1 MKVDDSDKEATDEL
15 SDSLADSIHELSD
28 SARTAG
34 DLFSGITEDVS
45 RLVRL
50 EIELA
55 KQEFM
60 EIARPKAVAAGLGLV
75 GLVLALFIVPFL
87 LLTIFEIFDVFMP
100 RWLAALVITLLLA
113 VGSAGLFFFAKSRIE
128 GSFKPERTINSL
140 SDTMRSLKESLS
152 WANRTK
158 K

>member
-1 MKVDDSDKEATDEL
+1 MKVDDSDNPATDEL
-15 SDSLADSIHELSD
+15 SDSLADSIHELSG
-28 SARTAG
+28 SAKTAG
-34 DLFSGITEDVS
+34 DLFSGITEDIS

-55 KQEFM
+55 KQEFV

-100 RWLAALVITLLLA
+100 RWLAALVVTLLLA
-113 VGSAGLFFFAKSRIE
+113 AGSAGLFFFAKSRIE

>member
-1 MKVDDSDKEATDEL
+1 MKVDDSENPQTNDP
-15 SDSLADSIHELSD
+15 SDSLAESIHELSGN
-28 SARTAG
+28 AKTAG

-50 EIELA
+50 EIDLA

-60 EIARPKAVAAGLGLV
+60 EIARPKALAAGLGLV

-87 LLTIFEIFDVFMP
+87 LLTVFEIFGVFMP
-100 RWLAALVITLLLA
+100 RWLAALLVTLLLA
-113 VGSAGLFFFAKSRIE
+113 GVSAGLFFFAKNKIE
-128 GSFKPERTINSL
+128 GTFKPERTINSL
-140 SDTMRSLKESLS
+140 SETMRSLKESLS

>member
-1 MKVDDSDKEATDEL
+1 MKVDDSENPQTDEL
-15 SDSLADSIHELSD
+15 SDSLAGSIHGLSD
-28 SARTAG
+28 NAKTAG

-55 KQEFM
+55 KQEFI
-60 EIARPKAVAAGLGLV
+60 EIARPKALAAGLGLV

-87 LLTIFEIFDVFMP
+87 LLTVFEIFDVFMP
-100 RWLAALVITLLLA
+100 RWLAALVTTLLLA
-113 VGSAGLFFFAKSRIE
+113 AGSAGLFFFAKTKIE

-140 SDTMRSLKESLS
+140 SETMRSLKESLS
-152 WANRTK
+152 WPNRTK
-158 K
+158 R

>member
-1 MKVDDSDKEATDEL
+1 MTVSDPVDPPPDDSPE
-15 SDSLADSIHELSD
+15 SLAGSIHEVS
-28 SARTAG
+28 SNAKTAG
-34 DLFSGITEDVS
+34 DLLSGITEDIA

-55 KQEFM
+55 KQELI

-87 LLTIFEIFDVFMP
+87 LLTVFEIFDVFMP
-100 RWLAALVITLLLA
+100 RWLAALVVTLLLA
-113 VGSAGLFFFAKSRIE
+113 AGSAGLFLFAKSKIE

-140 SDTMRSLKESLS
+140 NDTVRSLKESLP
-152 WANRTK
+152 WPNRTK

>member
-15 SDSLADSIHELSD
+15 SDSLADSIHELSGN
-28 SARTAG
+28 AKTAG

-55 KQEFM
+55 KQEFV

-75 GLVLALFIVPFL
+75 GLILALFIVPFM
-87 LLTIFEIFDVFMP
+87 LLTVFEALDVFMP

-113 VGSAGLFFFAKSRIE
+113 AGSAGLFLFAKSRIE

>member
-1 MKVDDSDKEATDEL
+1 MKVDDSVNPPPDDL
-15 SDSLADSIHELSD
+15 SDSIADSIHGLSGN
-28 SARTAG
+28 AKTAG
-34 DLFSGITEDVS
+34 ELLSGITEDVS

-55 KQEFM
+55 KQEFID
-60 EIARPKAVAAGLGLV
+60 IARPKAVAAGLGLV

-87 LLTIFEIFDVFMP
+87 LLTVFEIFDVFMP

-113 VGSAGLFFFAKSRIE
+113 AGSGGLFFFAKNKIE

-140 SDTMRSLKESLS
+140 NDTWRSLKESLS